1 MIQMHTV
8 KVMSGVSL
16 IAKYRTILALKS
28 NTKEKDNQANDNS
41 LDNCWFRFN
50 DEVRAAMIRQT
61 TYQFLRN

>member
-28 NTKEKDNQANDNS
+28 NTEEKDQYNQANNDS
-41 LDNCWFRFN
+41 LDNCWFRLL
-50 DEVRAAMIRQT
+50 MMKWG
-61 TYQFLRN
+61 LSL